1 MMNIKIDLG
10 DREWFESILA
20 MNIKIFLGDQG
31 WFGRRRFFSSPSSGL
46 HLRKIQGFAP
56 SIHSKPDGRPQ
67 WEALDLNNLTES
79 KENVNSLYIHIFV
92 LSYL

>member
-1 MMNIKIDLG
+1 MNIKIYLG
-10 DREWFESILA
+10 DRGWFESKLA
-20 MNIKIFLGDQG
+20 MIIKIFLGDQG